1 MSNKI
6 LVFSSVPSQE
16 VASRIANALV
26 REELAAC
33 VTVLPGVTSVYRWQ
47 GEVESASEQLL
58 LIKTKETLFEKL
70 RARIVA
76 LHPYEVPEV
85 IAAPITAGH
94 APYLEWIDKSTLRL

>member
-6 LVFSSVPSQE
+6 LVFSAVPSQE

-26 REELAAC
+26 QEELAAC
-33 VTVLPGVTSVYRWQ
+33 VTVLAGVTSVYRWR

-58 LIKTKETLFEKL
+58 LIKTNGTLFEKL

-85 IAAPITAGH
+85 IATPITAGH
-94 APYLEWIDKSTLRL
+94 APYLEWIDQSTLGV